1 MCSLSYNEPLISK
14 RLEALFN
21 PGSVAIIGCSGDL
34 NRLSGRPLKFLLKNN
49 FQGAIYPV
57 NPKYSEIN
65 GLTCYQS
72 IVQIP
77 EQVDVALLIVPVG
90 LIEDAVKDCIQAN
103 TKTAIIFSSGFA
115 ELGEEGKA
123 VQNRIAKLSKE
134 SGMPILGPN
143 CLGLI
148 NISES
153 IPLSFSSALD
163 EDKILPGPTALVSQS
178 GAIAAYI
185 LGTAQESGIGFSHW
199 VTTGNEVSL
208 DSFVVAQHLLT
219 QKAVK
224 GVMLY
229 LEETRDPAA
238 MMAAGRISK
247 DTGKPLVCLKVG
259 RSTSGRRAALSH
271 TGALSGS
278 DAEYDAALKKAGII
292 RARHIEELLDLGMVL
307 SCSPKPN
314 GNRVAIMSISG
325 GGGILCADRCED
337 LGLEVP
343 VLSQK
348 TQEELKKVIPRFG
361 SAKNPVDLTA
371 ELVASP
377 GMLGK
382 SLDIVLND
390 EDIDSVILF
399 LGGNR
404 KNGKKL
410 ADDIVR
416 VLDSNGNAAKKPV
429 IVSWMAAPDEAV
441 KILRENEIPL
451 LFDGVR
457 VVNALG
463 KLFEGRCASHS
474 EYDRRDIKTEDDE
487 WLKTAICKFADSG
500 SCGDGTISF
509 SESVSKE
516 LIAKCSVPIPS
527 GGLAE
532 TVDQAVRIANQAGF
546 PVVAKVDSPDILH
559 KSDAGAVQVRI
570 KNEKALR
577 SAFER
582 LMNNARKHCP
592 QANIHGLLVERMVED
607 ALEMIVGLK
616 WSDKFGT
623 MIMVGMGGV
632 FVELLKDVSLR
643 MAPVNREE
651 AREMVSTL
659 QTSRL
664 LSGFRGEPER
674 DVDALL
680 DVIVKVS
687 EIGAS
692 LGPDLVELDINP
704 LFILSKGE
712 GVVAGDALVVIR
724 NKDEC

>member
-1 MCSLSYNEPLISK
+1 MRSLSGNDLQVSK

-49 FQGAIYPV
+49 FKGAIYPV

-65 GLTCYQS
+65 GLTCYPS
-72 IVQIP
+72 IAQIP
-77 EQVDVALLIVPVG
+77 EPVDVALLIVPVG
-90 LIEDAVKDCIQAN
+90 LIEGAVKDCILSN

-115 ELGEEGKA
+115 ELGEDGKA
-123 VQNRIAKLSKE
+123 VQNRIARLSEE

-148 NISES
+148 NILES
-153 IPLSFSSALD
+153 VPLSFSSALD

-185 LGTAQESGIGFSHW
+185 LGTARESGIGFSHW

-208 DSFVVAQHLLT
+208 DSFVVAQHLLA
-219 QKAVK
+219 QNAVK

-238 MMAAGRISK
+238 MMAAGRMSR

-259 RSTSGRRAALSH
+259 RSASGRRAALSH

-278 DAEYDAALKKAGII
+278 DAEYNAALKKAGII
-292 RARHIEELLDLGMVL
+292 RARHIEELLDLGMVF
-307 SCSPKPN
+307 SCSPKPT

-343 VLSQK
+343 VLSQE
-348 TQEELKKVIPRFG
+348 TQKKLQKVIPRFG

-390 EDIDSVILF
+390 TDIDSVILF

-404 KNGKKL
+404 KNGEKL
-410 ADDIVR
+410 SHDIVKIIG
-416 VLDSNGNAAKKPV
+416 SNVNAEKKPV

-441 KILRENEIPL
+441 KILRKKEIPL

-457 VVNALG
+457 AVNALG
-463 KLFEGRCASHS
+463 RLYEGRCASYS
-474 EYDRRDIKTEDDE
+474 EYDQLNSGTEDAE
-487 WLKTAICKFADSG
+487 SLKTTLCKLADSG
-500 SCGDGTISF
+500 SCGNGTISL

-516 LIAKCSVPIPS
+516 LIAKCSIPVPD

-532 TVDQAVRIANQAGF
+532 TANQAVKIANQIGF
-546 PVVAKVDSPDILH
+546 PVVAKVDSADILH
-559 KSDAGAVQVRI
+559 KSDAGAVQIGI
-570 KNEKALR
+570 KDEKALR
-577 SAFER
+577 CAFDR
-582 LMNNARKHCP
+582 LMSNSKEYCP
-592 QANIHGLLVERMVED
+592 QANIRGLLVEKMVED
-607 ALEMIVGLK
+607 ALEMIIGLK
-616 WSDKFGT
+616 WSDKFGP

-651 AREMVSTL
+651 AKEMVSTL

-664 LSGFRGEPER
+664 LFGFRGKPER
-674 DVDALL
+674 DIDALF
-680 DVIVKVS
+680 DVIAKVS
-687 EIGAS
+687 EIGAR
-692 LGPDLVELDINP
+692 LGPKLVELDINP
-704 LFILSKGE
+704 MFVLSKGR
-712 GVVAGDALVVIR
+712 GVVAGDALVIT
-724 NKDEC
+724 KK